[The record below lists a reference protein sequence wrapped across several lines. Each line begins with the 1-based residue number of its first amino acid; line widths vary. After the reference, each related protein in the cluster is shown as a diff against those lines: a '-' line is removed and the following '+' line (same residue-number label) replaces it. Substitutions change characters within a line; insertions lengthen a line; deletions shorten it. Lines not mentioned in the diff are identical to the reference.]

1 MDFLK
6 KTTMDNLFGRL
17 LINQIFRI
25 AMGLLEQIKKQNQA
39 LHFMGSTPKVVNVVA
54 SREYQ
59 AYKDNDIDSPD
70 EEIYFLLNQM
80 G

>member
-1 MDFLK
+1 
-6 KTTMDNLFGRL
+6 
-17 LINQIFRI
+17 
-25 AMGLLEQIKKQNQA
+25 MGLLEQIKKQNQA